1 LVRLRNAWFT
11 RTNSDETREIAGL
24 PMNDRSPSGGEDP
37 SGQPLARSTAELF
50 PVVYE
55 ELRGLAALYF
65 RDEQPGHTL
74 QPTALVHETY
84 LRLAA
89 DGARPWRSRD
99 EFVAIAA
106 SAMRRVLVDHAR
118 KRGAIKR
125 GGGAR
130 PLSIDVRAS
139 NCGLFAARANDVDFA
154 TLDDALCRLN
164 DLEPRQ
170 ARLVELRVFGGMTT
184 EAAAH
189 VIDVA
194 PSTAY
199 KDWEMA
205 KAWLLRELGG

>member
-1 LVRLRNAWFT
+1 VVRFPELRRN
-11 RTNSDETREIAGL
+11 REIAG
-24 PMNDRSPSGGEDP
+24 PNMNDRSPSGGEDQP
-37 SGQPLARSTAELF
+37 GEPLARSTAELF

-65 RDEQPGHTL
+65 RNEQAGHTL

-130 PLSIDVRAS
+130 TLSIDVHAS
-139 NCGLFAARANDVDFA
+139 GGDLFATRATEVDFA
-154 TLDDALCRLN
+154 TLDDALRRLN

-170 ARLVELRVFGGMTT
+170 ARLVELRVFGGLSTD
-184 EAAAH
+184 AAA
-189 VIDVA
+189 VLIDVA

-205 KAWLLRELGG
+205 KAWLLRELGH